1 MLPHEIKMVEKLK
14 DRPFAL
20 LGLNSDGDRS
30 VVNKIL
36 KEQGIKWRQGILGTT
51 SAALAKK
58 WNITS
63 WPTVFILDE
72 KGIIR
77 YRDLRGD
84 DLEKAVEKLLDKM
97 KPKEKNVSK

>member
-36 KEQGIKWRQGILGTT
+36 KEQGITWRQGILGSTR
-51 SAALAKK
+51 AALPAK
-58 WNITS
+58 WNVTG
-63 WPTVFILDE
+63 WPTTFVVDE
-72 KGIIR
+72 KGVIR
-77 YRDLRGD
+77 SRDLRGEE
-84 DLEKAVEKLLDKM
+84 LEKVVVKLLDEM
-97 KPKEKNVSK
+97 KPKDK